1 MKKETCIARVE
12 ALAKF
17 NETTKGVLETCVIHR
32 AEDSIPLLKAAMMG
46 DSHAAAT
53 VEACGRWMRDCV
65 VTTPPPRCLG
75 CPVEFTGGVLPV
87 TFVVTMPYA
96 QVDAAIVSGVCE
108 QCTAKG
114 DAFLLAR
121 AEDYLRVIYPSAH
134 PAATGG
140 VQ

>member
-1 MKKETCIARVE
+1 VKKETFIARIK

-32 AEDSIPLLKAAMMG
+32 AEDSIPLLKAAIMG
-46 DSHAAAT
+46 DPHAAAI

-65 VTTPPPRCLG
+65 ETTPPPRCLC
-75 CPVEFTGGVLPV
+75 CPVEFTGDVLPV
-87 TFVVTMPYA
+87 TSVVTMPYA
-96 QVDAAIVSGVCE
+96 QVDAAIVSGACDG
-108 QCTAKG
+108 CSAKG
-114 DAFLLAR
+114 DEFLLAR

-134 PAATGG
+134 PVATGG